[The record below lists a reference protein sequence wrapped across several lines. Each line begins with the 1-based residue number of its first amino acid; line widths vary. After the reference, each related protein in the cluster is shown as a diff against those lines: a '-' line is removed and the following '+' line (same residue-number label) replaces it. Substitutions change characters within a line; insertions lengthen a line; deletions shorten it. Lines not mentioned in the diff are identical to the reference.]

1 MLTKMKRL
9 KRIQEHLRQETE
21 FSVGF
26 KRRIVERLRM
36 GLSNEA
42 EICKQHEISVN
53 LLKDWQRWY
62 ERHFLRYN
70 QLTRTMAYKSH
81 SKDPE
86 AIIAELQKKL
96 AETEQAQQDAELT
109 AEAWKIII
117 RIASEELGID
127 LEKKFGSG
135 QLRD

>member
-1 MLTKMKRL
+1 MSKERKLDRYAK
-9 KRIQEHLRQETE
+9 EVH
-21 FSVGF
+21 SVGF
-26 KRRIVERLRM
+26 KCRVIERLRM
-36 GLSNEA
+36 GLATED
-42 EICKQHEISVN
+42 EICKQHEISLT

-70 QLTRTMAYKSH
+70 QLSRTMAYKPH

-96 AETEQAQQDAELT
+96 AETEQTQQDAELT